1 MGERGPAPKRSEE
14 RIRRAEPETGAPT
27 RIDATDLAEVQAPA
41 ADPDWHP
48 VATQLYE
55 SLSESA
61 QSFYYEPS
69 DWAYAY
75 TVCESLSLDLMPQFV
90 GFESLGE
97 DITRAKMVRIPLKGG
112 SLTAYTKAMSLLG
125 VTETDRRRMG
135 VEIVRAAQKR
145 DLTGDDVADGVVSM
159 EDWRDSLTGN
169 A

>member
-1 MGERGPAPKRSEE
+1 MGARGPAPKRSEE
-14 RIRRAEPETGAPT
+14 RIRKAAPETGAPT
-27 RIDATDLAEVQAPA
+27 RIDATDLREVEAPL
-41 ADPDWHP
+41 ADQDWHP
-48 VATQLYE
+48 VAIQLYE
-55 SLSESA
+55 SLKESA

-75 TVCESLSLDLMPQFV
+75 TVCHSLSLDLQPQFV
-90 GFESLGE
+90 GMEQLGE
-97 DITRAKMVRIPLKGG
+97 DRTRVVMEVIPLKGG

-169 A
+169 G

>member
-1 MGERGPAPKRSEE
+1 MGDRGPAPKRSEE

-27 RIDATDLAEVQAPA
+27 RIDATDLAEVEAPV
-41 ADPDWHP
+41 ADQDWHP
-48 VATQLYE
+48 VAIQLYE
-55 SLSESA
+55 SLKESA

-69 DWAYAY
+69 DWSYAY
-75 TVCESLSLDLMPQFV
+75 VVCESLSRDLKPQFV
-90 GFESLGE
+90 GFENVG
-97 DITRAKMVRIPLKGG
+97 DDQTRAVAQVIPLKGG

-159 EDWRDSLTGN
+159 EDWRDALTGN
-169 A
+169 D